1 MVMKSIIKLCLG
13 FYKLIVIAVLC
24 IMFFTEWSGVHDGT
38 RTVTTAIIDSV
49 VYLVIYKALMSRF
62 VIGLL
67 GKLFNYDPFEGIAQE
82 RRRLWHG
89 KRRSRRNGKQQNVP
103 DAKRPIM
110 QSFMRTR
117 QRDTLVQMTDTGMK
131 TWRRNIGM
139 MRNGE
144 VIKSTHKTYTGQE
157 PRKRGS
163 YYFEIEPNRLYI
175 L

>member
-62 VIGLL
+62 VVGLL

-82 RRRLWHG
+82 RRRFNAKWDAAMARKAQEQKKWEAAEHARRKATDNAIFHENQAKRYAGTNDGYWHENMA
-89 KRRSRRNGKQQNVP
+89 KKYRN
-103 DAKRPIM
+103 DAKR
-110 QSFMRTR
+110 
-117 QRDTLVQMTDTGMK
+117 
-131 TWRRNIGM
+131 
-139 MRNGE
+139 
-144 VIKSTHKTYTGQE
+144 
-157 PRKRGS
+157 
-163 YYFEIEPNRLYI
+163 
-175 L
+175 